1 MHYNAHFAA
10 QAGHAPLP
18 SMPFY
23 SSLAVFLLVA
33 LSLVVPSGFSL
44 GSLMLVLG
52 AAVLL
57 RKGKPRAILYRE
69 DWLIML
75 ALLSYFFVNAGL
87 NLVHQAPGREY
98 DAPLRFLL
106 AIPALLLLR
115 AYPPRP
121 GALWTGA
128 AIGAVGAGLLS
139 LWQWLADGAARPG
152 GSTNPIQYGN
162 IAALLAILATC
173 GLARAIRLQQ
183 PLRWKLM
190 HAAGLILGLTASI
203 LSGSRGSW
211 LALPVCATLAAWLL
225 LRAGYARLVLQLGAG
240 SLAMLVCLAL
250 LPQSPLSARLRL
262 ALAETNDYVQRA
274 DADSSVGTRLEMW
287 RIGMQLAPQHLLV
300 GWGKQGMID
309 AKHEMVSQGQ
319 ASPSVDEHT
328 HLHNEY
334 LDALVKRGIP
344 GLAALLVLYLLPL
357 WLFHRQ
363 RRLAAGYE
371 ARLAASAGVMMV
383 LSYLAFGLT
392 QAFLTHNNGV
402 MLYAFLCSIL
412 WALCQEQAV
421 HPANTA

>member
-1 MHYNAHFAA
+1 M
-10 QAGHAPLP
+10 
-18 SMPFY
+18 SFY
-23 SSLAVFLLVA
+23 SSLAVFLLLA
-33 LSLVVPSGFSL
+33 ISLIIPSGFSL

-57 RKGKPRAILYRE
+57 RRDKPRTTLQRE

-75 ALLSYFFVNAGL
+75 ALLSYFFVNAVL
-87 NLVHQAPGREY
+87 NLAHQAPGREY

-121 GALWTGA
+121 AALWAGA

-139 LWQWLADGAARPG
+139 LWQWLADGAERPG

-173 GLARAIRLQQ
+173 GLARAIRLQHA
-183 PLRWKLM
+183 LRWKLLY
-190 HAAGLILGLTASI
+190 AAGVIAGLMATL

-211 LALPVCATLAAWLL
+211 LAVPVCTLMATWLL
-225 LRAGYARLVLQLGAG
+225 LRAGYTRLVLQLSVAALAVLAG
-240 SLAMLVCLAL
+240 LAL
-250 LPQSPLSARLRL
+250 LPQSPLSARMRL
-262 ALAETNDYVQRA
+262 ALAETDGYVQRA
-274 DADSSVGTRLEMW
+274 DAQSSVGARLEMW
-287 RIGMQLAPQHLLV
+287 RIGRQLAPQHPLM
-300 GWGKQGMID
+300 GWGKQGMME
-309 AKHEMVSQGQ
+309 AKHALVVQGQ
-319 ASPSVDEHT
+319 ASPSVDDHT

-344 GLAALLVLYLLPL
+344 GLAALLILYLLPL
-357 WLFHRQ
+357 WLLHR
-363 RRLAAGYE
+363 RLRLAAGFE
-371 ARLAASAGVMMV
+371 ARLAATAGVMLV

-412 WALCQEQAV
+412 WAMSQEQPARS
-421 HPANTA
+421 ANTA